1 MVSVPKAIALIWSML
16 FLEPIP
22 EDFLL
27 SAYSAA
33 QAFLRL
39 EHLDAADAAARQR
52 QADSHWGFAADGGN
66 KGVALNLIAIS
77 AWDSLRCKPFME
89 PLSANKGLAGSL
101 SMAAVSLL
109 FLIKR
114 WDGDVI
120 GEMLELVPLGEEA
133 QSQLL
138 GIIASDFVGCLLLEK
153 ATAAIFR
160 Y

>member
-1 MVSVPKAIALIWSML
+1 MTTPPPSPRCAPLPL
-16 FLEPIP
+16 PT
-22 EDFLL
+22 
-27 SAYSAA
+27 
-33 QAFLRL
+33 LRADP
-39 EHLDAADAAARQR
+39 HLYPPPQ
-52 QADSHWGFAADGGN
+52 G
-66 KGVALNLIAIS
+66 
-77 AWDSLRCKPFME
+77 KPFME